1 MEILMMNNNISLL
14 RPWIRDEREVSD
26 SCILT
31 FMEYGEFLLQPFSIS
46 NWNGNLKRTAPIVE
60 SWESRNCPMIRLD
73 YLPVTVSARSEW
85 SKMPIVQLCHSSYR
99 SCSSERLT
107 SERSEPVDQN
117 HPNLEVQGRGCCGG
131 WNDSPVLSLNQR
143 DAPTL
148 FHSTTW
154 QCTETMCG
162 CSFGE
167 RTMLRGDSKAH
178 QVLSLS
184 RRED

>member
-31 FMEYGEFLLQPFSIS
+31 FMEYGEFLLQPFSIP

-73 YLPVTVSARSEW
+73 YLPVTVSVSSEW

-117 HPNLEVQGRGCCGG
+117 HPNLEVQGRR
-131 WNDSPVLSLNQR
+131 L
-143 DAPTL
+143 
-148 FHSTTW
+148 
-154 QCTETMCG
+154 
-162 CSFGE
+162 
-167 RTMLRGDSKAH
+167 LRGMEWFSCTVFKSKRRTDSFPFDYMA
-178 QVLSLS
+178 VY
-184 RRED
+184 RNDVWVFIWWENNA